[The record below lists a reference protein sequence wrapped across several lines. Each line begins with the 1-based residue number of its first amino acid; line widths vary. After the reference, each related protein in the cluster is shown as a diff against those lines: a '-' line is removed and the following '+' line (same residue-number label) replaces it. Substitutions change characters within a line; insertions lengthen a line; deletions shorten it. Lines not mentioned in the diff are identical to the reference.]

1 MGGAMFSKSLIQLSV
16 DGRGCVLSLL
26 FGLRQT
32 VVGVIV
38 VMVTFKGTCA
48 HIVVFSAWTPQQ
60 ATVDPCLHQRLLDTH
75 RKVWL
80 SLLWGHC
87 SFLLAP
93 GMHKVLYFVCTN
105 KHVFQICFP
114 SPVEVL

>member
-1 MGGAMFSKSLIQLSV
+1 MGGAMLSKSLMQLCWWA
-16 DGRGCVLSLL
+16 GLCSLPG

-32 VVGVIV
+32 VVGVNV
-38 VMVTFKGTCA
+38 VMVTFKRTCA
-48 HIVVFSAWTPQQ
+48 HTVVFSAWTPQQ
-60 ATVDPCLHQRLLDTH
+60 ATVNPCLHQRLLDTH

-87 SFLLAP
+87 SYLLAP
-93 GMHKVLYFVCTN
+93 GVHKVLYFVCTN